1 MSALLP
7 PNSTPLERAVAS
19 ACANDLPVPIRDI
32 WDVDNCPDNLIPW
45 LGWALHVDGWDE
57 AATIEQKRSAIRDA
71 VLLHRKKGTPW
82 ALKRALAK
90 LGIDIDIFDQQAQRK
105 IYADLNPN
113 RINGQWSLNG
123 AVKIKPLELQALLPQ
138 IQRWAQFIV
147 RVNLG
152 SITRGN
158 LFERLDALINEWKP
172 ARSWPIYLFWL
183 AFTFSITI
191 EAHSATLMAKNSRL
205 RYPWCGKVISASDDA
220 SWKLGKDGETIKL
233 SQPFG
238 SFKLGERR
246 GHLSAWHIKGCRVTS
261 AMQMQ
266 SSASAIVYRLP
277 YLSEKDRRLD
287 GSWRIGGYGLDA
299 DSNLLVKTASQIN
312 VSVNTDSIDHSRIRM
327 DYPATPARLG
337 GFNKLSSWR
346 RLDGQWRIGDLMIS
360 KPFGFKIIR
369 DLGVHVESAA
379 LISSADILWPTSE
392 RLPANTSPIVGERR
406 LYLNGSWR
414 VGSPAAPVFNLTI
427 IKETSHG

>member
-1 MSALLP
+1 MSDLLP
-7 PNSTPLERAVAS
+7 RNSTALERAVAS
-19 ACANDLPVPIRDI
+19 ACANDLPVPIRDL

-57 AATIEQKRSAIRDA
+57 AATIEQKRNAIRDA

-82 ALKRALAK
+82 ALKRALSK
-90 LGIDIDIFDQQAQRK
+90 LGIDIDIFDQQAQRR
-105 IYADLNPN
+105 IYAELNPN
-113 RINGQWSLNG
+113 RVNGLWRLNG
-123 AVKIKPLELQALLPQ
+123 SVKIKPLELQALLPQ

-158 LFERLDALINEWKP
+158 LFERLDALVNDWKP

-183 AFTFSITI
+183 AFTFTITV
-191 EAHSATLMAKNSRL
+191 EAHSATLLAKNSRL
-205 RYPWCGKVISASDDA
+205 RYPWCGKVITASDDA
-220 SWKLGKDGETIKL
+220 SWKLGKDGEPVTL

-246 GHLSAWHIKGCRVTS
+246 GGFSAWHLKGCRVTS
-261 AMQMQ
+261 DTKIQ
-266 SSASAIVYRLP
+266 SDSSAIVYRLP
-277 YLSEKDRRLD
+277 KISEKDRRLD
-287 GSWRIGGYGLDA
+287 GSWRIGGHGLDA
-299 DSNLLVKTASQIN
+299 DSNLLVKTASQIT
-312 VSVNTDSIDHSRIRM
+312 VTPQTDTIHHEQIRM
-327 DYPATPARLG
+327 DYPATPGRLG
-337 GFNKLSSWR
+337 GFTKLSNWR
-346 RLDGQWRIGDLMIS
+346 RLNGQWQVGAVLFR

-369 DLGVHVESAA
+369 DHGIHLESAA
-379 LISSADILWPTSE
+379 LISTVDTLWPTAE
-392 RLPANTSPIVGERR
+392 RLPANTSPLVGERR
-406 LYLNGSWR
+406 LYINGSWK